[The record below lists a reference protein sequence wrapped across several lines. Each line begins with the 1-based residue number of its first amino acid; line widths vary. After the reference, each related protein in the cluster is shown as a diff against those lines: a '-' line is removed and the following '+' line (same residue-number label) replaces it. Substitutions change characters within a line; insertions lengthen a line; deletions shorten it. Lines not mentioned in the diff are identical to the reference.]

1 MNLVPFGMKG
11 SVLTPL
17 PERDSGF
24 LRAKCVALIR
34 SVTLTGQREPTG
46 ALLVHSGLQM
56 GSSSA
61 TEHILSWSKDANC
74 GSTATWRRLQQ
85 CYKPRRNQLISQPT
99 DFGEAL
105 TRQIPRCDD
114 EF

>member
-1 MNLVPFGMKG
+1 
-11 SVLTPL
+11 
-17 PERDSGF
+17 
-24 LRAKCVALIR
+24 
-34 SVTLTGQREPTG
+34 
-46 ALLVHSGLQM
+46 M

-114 EF
+114 EFSLLAFAKPTEKPICGQRISFARTCQSPIGCSNTTKLGFAPM